1 MFPPPH
7 DQLQPEWW
15 SEPDFH
21 HLDSNQQSV
30 QVVVD
35 GGQNVSDSVAPKRSE
50 LAIDKGTTTAA
61 AMYKKKRAMKD
72 RSK

>member
-1 MFPPPH
+1 MFPPTH

-15 SEPDFH
+15 REPDFH

-30 QVVVD
+30 VQVVVV
-35 GGQNVSDSVAPKRSE
+35 GGQKVSDSVAPKRSE
-50 LAIDKGTTTAA
+50 LAIDKGTAA
-61 AMYKKKRAMKD
+61 IYKKKRAMKD